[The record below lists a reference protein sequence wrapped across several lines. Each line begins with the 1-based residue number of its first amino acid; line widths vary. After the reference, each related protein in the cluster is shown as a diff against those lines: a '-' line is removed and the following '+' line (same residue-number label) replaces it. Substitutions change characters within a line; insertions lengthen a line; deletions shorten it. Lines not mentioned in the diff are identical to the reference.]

1 MVFVLAGL
9 TTLAGMVVIM
19 LMIGL
24 ITGDIKLPKPRHKR
38 SKKPVG
44 PVTLNDLAD
53 SYERQAALLIK
64 GAEENARGGHGA
76 LARSSNEEATRLL
89 KQAKAARKQY
99 LDELM
104 EP

>member
-1 MVFVLAGL
+1 MIIVIAGL
-9 TTLAGMVVIM
+9 TTLVMAVVLTLI
-19 LMIGL
+19 LGL

-53 SYERQAALLIK
+53 SYDSTAAELMAKGERENYPYYFER
-64 GAEENARGGHGA
+64 AE
-76 LARSSNEEATRLL
+76 RLM
-89 KQAKAARKQY
+89 KQAKRTRKQY

-104 EP
+104 ET

>member
-1 MVFVLAGL
+1 MIAGIAPFIAAFVL
-9 TTLAGMVVIM
+9 TVT
-19 LMIGL
+19 IGL
-24 ITGDIKLPKPRHKR
+24 IVADIELPKPRRKK

-53 SYERQAALLIK
+53 SCDRTAAELMTKGERENDPYYFER
-64 GAEENARGGHGA
+64 AE
-76 LARSSNEEATRLL
+76 RLM
-89 KQAKAARKQY
+89 KQAKRTRKQY

>member
-1 MVFVLAGL
+1 MIIVIAAL
-9 TTLAGMVVIM
+9 TTLVVAIVLM

-38 SKKPVG
+38 SKKTVG

-53 SYERQAALLIK
+53 SYERTAAELMAKAERENDPYYYEQA
-64 GAEENARGGHGA
+64 E
-76 LARSSNEEATRLL
+76 RLM
-89 KQAKAARKQY
+89 KQAKRARKQY

>member
-24 ITGDIKLPKPRHKR
+24 ITGEIKLPKPRHKR

-53 SYERQAALLIK
+53 SYDRTAAELMAKGERGNDPYYFEQA
-64 GAEENARGGHGA
+64 E
-76 LARSSNEEATRLL
+76 RLM
-89 KQAKAARKQY
+89 KQAKRTRKQY

>member
-1 MVFVLAGL
+1 MAFVLAGL
-9 TTLAGMVVIM
+9 VPFIAAFVLRLT
-19 LMIGL
+19 IGL
-24 ITGDIKLPKPRHKR
+24 IVADIELPKPRRKKP
-38 SKKPVG
+38 KKPVE

-64 GAEENARGGHGA
+64 DAEENARGGYGA
-76 LARSSNEEATRLL
+76 LARSSNGEATRLL
-89 KQAKAARKQY
+89 RQAKAARKQY

>member
-1 MVFVLAGL
+1 MTTITWLTIFVMAVAL
-9 TTLAGMVVIM
+9 T

-24 ITGDIKLPKPRHKR
+24 AVGDIKLPKPRRKK

-53 SYERQAALLIK
+53 SYDRTAAELMAKAERENDPYYYGQAERLI
-64 GAEENARGGHGA
+64 
-76 LARSSNEEATRLL
+76 
-89 KQAKAARKQY
+89 KQAKCARKQY

-104 EP
+104 EL

>member
-1 MVFVLAGL
+1 MTTITWLTIFVMAVAL
-9 TTLAGMVVIM
+9 T

-24 ITGDIKLPKPRHKR
+24 TVGDIKLPKPRRKK

-53 SYERQAALLIK
+53 SYDRTAAELMAKAERENDPYYYYGQAEQLI
-64 GAEENARGGHGA
+64 
-76 LARSSNEEATRLL
+76 
-89 KQAKAARKQY
+89 KQAKCARKQY

-104 EP
+104 EL

>member
-1 MVFVLAGL
+1 MIAGLAPFIVAFVL
-9 TTLAGMVVIM
+9 T

-24 ITGDIKLPKPRHKR
+24 ITGGIELPKPRRKK

-53 SYERQAALLIK
+53 FYDRTAAEFMAKGERENDPYYFER
-64 GAEENARGGHGA
+64 AE
-76 LARSSNEEATRLL
+76 RLME
-89 KQAKAARKQY
+89 QAKCTRKQY

-104 EP
+104 EL